1 LLGIFIDEKKYTPE
15 GLPVVSLEVVTE
27 LHNLIGN
34 FGQNDESKLKEELLK
49 VRTLYEIDQI
59 SEEEYTKRED
69 EILKRL
75 EAIRQRKSTQ
85 VSQ

>member
-1 LLGIFIDEKKYTPE
+1 MLLIDDFLIWLAEKLQE
-15 GLPVVSLEVVTE
+15 IAEREVT
-27 LHNLIGN
+27 
-34 FGQNDESKLKEELLK
+34 DESKLKEELLK

>member
-1 LLGIFIDEKKYTPE
+1 MFLIDDGLIWLAEKLQE
-15 GLPVVSLEVVTE
+15 IAEREVT
-27 LHNLIGN
+27 
-34 FGQNDESKLKEELLK
+34 DESKLKEELLK
-49 VRTLYEIDQI
+49 VRTLYEIDQV

-75 EAIRQRKSTQ
+75 EDIRQRKSTE

>member
-1 LLGIFIDEKKYTPE
+1 MFIIDDFLIFLAKELQEIAER
-15 GLPVVSLEVVTE
+15 EVT
-27 LHNLIGN
+27 
-34 FGQNDESKLKEELLK
+34 DESKLKEELLK
-49 VRTLYEIDQI
+49 VRTLFETDQI

-75 EAIRQRKSTQ
+75 EVIRKEKSTQ

>member
-1 LLGIFIDEKKYTPE
+1 MFLIDDLLIWLGKELQKIAER
-15 GLPVVSLEVVTE
+15 EV
-27 LHNLIGN
+27 
-34 FGQNDESKLKEELLK
+34 NDESKLKEELLK

-75 EAIRQRKSTQ
+75 EVIRQRKSTQ
-85 VSQ
+85 VNQ

>member
-1 LLGIFIDEKKYTPE
+1 MFFIDDFIIWLAEK
-15 GLPVVSLEVVTE
+15 LREVAEREVT
-27 LHNLIGN
+27 
-34 FGQNDESKLKEELLK
+34 DESKLKEKLLE
-49 VRTLYEIDQI
+49 VRTLYETDQI